1 MALRREH
8 ATLPIPHVC
17 VLLQFFDLFGKG
29 IFNSN
34 GATWRAHR
42 EFAKSLFTPDH
53 LRSALPV
60 FERYAERMLHQWDT
74 LAVKTIDVQDY
85 FMRYTVRRLLAPH
98 LSSSSSCLRML

>member
-1 MALRREH
+1 M
-8 ATLPIPHVC
+8 C
-17 VLLQFFDLFGKG
+17 VLPQFFDLFGKG

-53 LRSALPV
+53 LRSVLPV

-85 FMRYTVRRLLAPH
+85 FMRYTVRRLLTPH
-98 LSSSSSCLRML
+98 LPSSSSCLTNWMLKPKDCSQL